1 MEHHENMADD
11 DLILK
16 IDPQLAESLRVRA
29 EAAGQSVEEYAFG
42 LLRRAVKKPGFEEN
56 EPPWNGALVHALRG
70 SGERDAAYWEELEAI
85 CDEADRTG
93 GVPWEQ
99 VEARLLNF
107 GQKR

>member
-1 MEHHENMADD
+1 MEHHGNMADD
-11 DLILK
+11 GMTLK
-16 IDPQLAESLRVRA
+16 LDEALTRRLRTRA
-29 EAAGQSVEEYAFG
+29 LEAGQSVEDYARQALDVAAEPLG
-42 LLRRAVKKPGFEEN
+42 LSE
-56 EPPWNGALVHALRG
+56 RG
-70 SGERDAAYWEELEAI
+70 AAYWQEIEAI